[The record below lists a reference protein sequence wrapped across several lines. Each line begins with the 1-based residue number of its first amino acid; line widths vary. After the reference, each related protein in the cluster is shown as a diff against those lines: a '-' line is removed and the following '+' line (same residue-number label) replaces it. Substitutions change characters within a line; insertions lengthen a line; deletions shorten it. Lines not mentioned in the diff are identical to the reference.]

1 MKGPP
6 VPIPPYTGTRFDPP
20 HAWLF
25 AKGIYGPPDNRPWP
39 GREIGKPSPHGSRVT
54 MEEAKAW
61 GLTRD

>member
-25 AKGIYGPPDNRPWP
+25 AKGIYGPPDNRPCP
-39 GREIGKPSPHGSRVT
+39 EYPRITREQ
-54 MEEAKAW
+54 AQAW
-61 GLTRD
+61 GLTH

>member
-39 GREIGKPSPHGSRVT
+39 ECPRITREQ
-54 MEEAKAW
+54 ANAW
-61 GLTRD
+61 GLKPTPFLRA